1 MKSKILASG
10 ALAAT
15 TAVAVVAPGV
25 SVGATPSADA
35 ALREFEG
42 TVVSKSSEK
51 RTFRLRDSERGTVR
65 IRVTRNTAFERIDG
79 FSGLTVGA
87 RNIEATVR
95 RSDGRWIAARGRA
108 LRWRRRARRRRRLE
122 ETIRMR
128 KTLIIVFAAAIFGV
142 LAAVVVAQGGEDATP
157 AGTTTTDDDRDDGND
172 GDDRDGAGGD
182 DAGADDDQR
191 ADDHDRGHLRSLRRG
206 RARKRPAL
214 HGRRRDRAPR
224 G

>member
-1 MKSKILASG
+1 MKSKILATG
-10 ALAAT
+10 ALATT

-25 SVGATPSADA
+25 SVGATPTADA

-95 RSDGRWIAARGRA
+95 RSDGRWIA
-108 LRWRRRARRRRRLE
+108 LE
-122 ETIRMR
+122 VERS
-128 KTLIIVFAAAIFGV
+128 GG
-142 LAAVVVAQGGEDATP
+142 GGEH
-157 AGTTTTDDDRDDGND
+157 
-172 GDDRDGAGGD
+172 GGD
-182 DAGADDDQR
+182 DD
-191 ADDHDRGHLRSLRRG
+191 
-206 RARKRPAL
+206 
-214 HGRRRDRAPR
+214 
-224 G
+224 